1 MLQGLKGPSIW
12 RDVEVNLP
20 MLVMVIFYHLLY
32 PVATFLCLDLSFLSE
47 GYLWIRYPCVH
58 ALIHV
63 SFTLSVSNKD
73 YPSRP
78 WWNNHFLQGGSSKDI
93 GNKGL
98 LEIVSIDSR
107 IRLYEARFPMVLLE
121 FLALL
126 SERNI
131 LRLSL
136 SSGRKLMSTILSSL
150 LSSMFR

>member
-1 MLQGLKGPSIW
+1 MVVRDATKSLQNLQIEAVMSVPPLKAIGGCYQIVLYYEKFLAGW
-12 RDVEVNLP
+12 IVESLAV
-20 MLVMVIFYHLLY
+20 
-32 PVATFLCLDLSFLSE
+32 
-47 GYLWIRYPCVH
+47 
-58 ALIHV
+58 
-63 SFTLSVSNKD
+63 
-73 YPSRP
+73 P